1 MKDLNGRTAFV
12 TGGASGI
19 GLAMVECFLREG
31 MNVMLADLS
40 EEHLEQAR
48 ARLHAHSG
56 SLRFCKVDVADRG
69 DMARA
74 ADETEQAFGKIHVLC
89 NNAGVSSPIP
99 MDEASFEDWDW
110 ILGVNLQ
117 GVINGI
123 VTFLP
128 RIRRHGE
135 GGHIVNTSSIAG
147 LVPAPAW
154 GGIYTTSK
162 FAVHGLSGSLRLSV
176 GKHNIGVTVLC
187 PGATRS
193 DVRRSEL
200 LRPERYRTHAPA
212 SASYAMP
219 SLQEIG
225 IEPEVLGRR
234 VVRAIRHNEFYV
246 IAHAENKA
254 HVRAFAEAMLNAF
267 PDEVVTDEG
276 RLSYIHWFD
285 EATAQALALQPA
297 SDAFDIDPARLDG
310 AHN

>member
-19 GLAMVECFLREG
+19 GLGMTRCFLHEG
-31 MNVMLADLS
+31 MNVVVADLS
-40 EEHLEQAR
+40 DEHLEQAR
-48 ARLHAHSG
+48 AQLKPHG
-56 SLRFCKVDVADRG
+56 SRVHFLKLDVADRAE
-69 DMARA
+69 MARA
-74 ADETEQAFGKIHVLC
+74 ADQAEAVFGKVHVLC

-123 VTFLP
+123 VSFLP
-128 RIRRHGE
+128 RLKRHGE

-147 LVPAPAW
+147 LVPAPPW

-176 GKHNIGVTVLC
+176 GKHNIGVSVLC
-187 PGATRS
+187 PGATKS

-200 LRPERYRTHAPA
+200 LRPERFRTQGHAPC
-212 SASYAMP
+212 AMP

-225 IEPEVLGRR
+225 IEPEALGQR
-234 VVRAIRHNEFYV
+234 VVHAIRRNEFYV

-254 HVRAFAEAMLNAF
+254 HVQAFAEAMLQAF

-276 RLSYIHWFD
+276 RLSYIRWFD
-285 EATAQALALQPA
+285 QATAEGLALQPVEH
-297 SDAFDIDPARLDG
+297 G
-310 AHN
+310 A

>member
-1 MKDLNGRTAFV
+1 MKDLKGRTAFV

-19 GLAMVECFLREG
+19 GLGMTQCFLREG
-31 MNVMLADLS
+31 MNVVVADLS
-40 EEHLEQAR
+40 DEHLEKAR
-48 ARLHAHSG
+48 AQLAGHGARVHFLK
-56 SLRFCKVDVADRG
+56 LDVADRG
-69 DMARA
+69 QMMRA
-74 ADETEQAFGKIHVLC
+74 ADEAEAVFGKVHVLC

-99 MDEASFEDWDW
+99 MDEAAYEDWDW

-123 VTFLP
+123 VTFVP
-128 RIRRHGE
+128 RLKRHGE

-176 GKHNIGVTVLC
+176 GKHNIGVSVLC
-187 PGATRS
+187 PGATKS

-200 LRPERYRTHAPA
+200 LRPERLRTQQRAPH
-212 SASYAMP
+212 AMP

-225 IEPEVLGRR
+225 IEPVALGER
-234 VVRAIRHNEFYV
+234 VVRAIRRNEFYV

-254 HVRAFAEAMLNAF
+254 HVQAFAEAMLRAF

-276 RLSYIHWFD
+276 RLSYIRWFD
-285 EATAQALALQPA
+285 QATAEALALQPTSA
-297 SDAFDIDPARLDG
+297 DGDA
-310 AHN
+310 

>member
-1 MKDLNGRTAFV
+1 MKDLTGRTAFV

-19 GLAMVECFLREG
+19 GLGMARCFLREG
-31 MNVMLADLS
+31 MNVAVADVS
-40 EEHLEQAR
+40 DEHLEQAR
-48 ARLHAHSG
+48 SELRAHGARV
-56 SLRFCKVDVADRG
+56 RFLKLDVADRAA
-69 DMARA
+69 MAAA
-74 ADETEQAFGKIHVLC
+74 ADEAEAAFGKVHVLC

-99 MDEASFEDWDW
+99 MDEATYEDWDW

-128 RIRRHGE
+128 RIKRHGE
-135 GGHIVNTSSIAG
+135 GGHVVNTASIAG

-176 GKHNIGVTVLC
+176 GQYNIGVSVLC
-187 PGATRS
+187 PGATKS

-200 LRPERYRTHAPA
+200 LRPDRYRTREPA
-212 SASYAMP
+212 AYAMP
-219 SLQEIG
+219 SLQAIG
-225 IEPEVLGRR
+225 IAPEVLGER
-234 VVRAIRHNEFYV
+234 VVRAIRRNEFHV

-254 HVRAFAEAMLNAF
+254 HVQAFAEEMLRAF

-276 RLSYIHWFD
+276 RLSYIRWFD
-285 EATAQALALQPA
+285 EATAQGLALQPVA
-297 SDAFDIDPARLDG
+297 DDVDAAPSTPRP
-310 AHN
+310 

>member
-1 MKDLNGRTAFV
+1 MKELKGRTAFV

-19 GLAMVECFLREG
+19 GLGMAQCFLREG
-31 MNVMLADLS
+31 MNVVVADLS
-40 EEHLEQAR
+40 DEHIEQAR
-48 ARLHAHSG
+48 ARLREHG
-56 SLRFCKVDVADRG
+56 SRVRFVKLDVADRAS
-69 DMARA
+69 MASA
-74 ADETEQAFGKIHVLC
+74 ADEAEAAFGKVHVLC

-99 MDEASFEDWDW
+99 MDEATYEDWDW

-128 RIRRHGE
+128 RLKRHGE

-176 GKHNIGVTVLC
+176 GKHRIGVTVVC
-187 PGATRS
+187 PGATKS

-200 LRPERYRTHAPA
+200 LRPERFRTKARGA
-212 SASYAMP
+212 YAMP

-225 IEPEVLGRR
+225 IEPIELGER
-234 VVRAIRHNEFYV
+234 VVRAIRRNDFYV
-246 IAHAENKA
+246 IAHAENKP
-254 HVRAFAEAMLNAF
+254 HVQAFAEEMLRAF

-276 RLSYIHWFD
+276 RLSYIRWFD
-285 EATAQALALQPA
+285 EATAQALALQPTLD
-297 SDAFDIDPARLDG
+297 DADTQTQAPGR
-310 AHN
+310 

>member
-1 MKDLNGRTAFV
+1 MKDLKGRTAFV

-19 GLAMVECFLREG
+19 GLGMTQCFLREG
-31 MNVMLADLS
+31 MNVVVADLS
-40 EEHLEQAR
+40 DEHLEQAR
-48 ARLHAHSG
+48 AQLNAHG
-56 SLRFCKVDVADRG
+56 SQVHFVKLDVADRSQMG
-69 DMARA
+69 RA
-74 ADETEQAFGKIHVLC
+74 ADQAEAVFGKVHVLC

-99 MDEASFEDWDW
+99 MDEASYEDWDW

-117 GVINGI
+117 GVVNGI

-128 RIRRHGE
+128 RLKRHGE

-162 FAVHGLSGSLRLSV
+162 FAVHGLSGSLRVSV
-176 GKHNIGVTVLC
+176 GKHNIGVSVLC
-187 PGATRS
+187 PGATKS

-200 LRPERYRTHAPA
+200 LRPARFTTQGRAP
-212 SASYAMP
+212 YAMP

-225 IEPEVLGRR
+225 IEPVELGER
-234 VVRAIRHNEFYV
+234 VVRAIRRNDFYV

-254 HVRAFAEAMLNAF
+254 HVQAFAEAMLRAF

-276 RLSYIHWFD
+276 RLSYIRWFD
-285 EATAQALALQPA
+285 QATAEALALQPGA
-297 SDAFDIDPARLDG
+297 ESGDA
-310 AHN
+310 

>member
-19 GLAMVECFLREG
+19 GLAMTECLLRQG
-31 MNVMLADLS
+31 MNVMVADLS
-40 EEHLEQAR
+40 DEHLQLAREQ
-48 ARLHAHSG
+48 
-56 SLRFCKVDVADRG
+56 LRPHGPKVHLIKLDVADRAQ
-69 DMARA
+69 MAA
-74 ADETEQAFGKIHVLC
+74 AAELTESLFGKVHVLC

-99 MDEASFEDWDW
+99 MDEAAYEDWDW

-128 RIRRHGE
+128 LLKRHGE
-135 GGHIVNTSSIAG
+135 GGHIVNTASIAG

-176 GKHNIGVTVLC
+176 GKHNIGVSVLC
-187 PGATRS
+187 PGATKS

-200 LRPERYRTHAPA
+200 LRPEHLRARRHAPHE
-212 SASYAMP
+212 MP

-225 IEPEVLGRR
+225 IEPLELGER
-234 VVRAIRHNEFYV
+234 VVRAIRRNEFYV

-254 HVRAFAEAMLNAF
+254 HVQEFTAAMLRAF
-267 PDEVVTDEG
+267 PDEVVSDEG
-276 RLSYIHWFD
+276 RLGYVRWFD
-285 EATAQALALQPA
+285 QATAEALALQPVGIE
-297 SDAFDIDPARLDG
+297 SDIDG
-310 AHN
+310 GMQ

>member
-19 GLAMVECFLREG
+19 GLGMARCFLRED
-31 MNVMLADLS
+31 MNVMVADLS
-40 EEHLEQAR
+40 DEHLEQAR
-48 ARLHAHSG
+48 AT
-56 SLRFCKVDVADRG
+56 LRPYGARVRFLKLDVADRG
-69 DMARA
+69 EMAGA
-74 ADETEQAFGKIHVLC
+74 ADETERAFGKVHILC

-99 MDEASFEDWDW
+99 MDDASYEDWDW

-128 RIRRHGE
+128 KLKAHGE

-176 GKHNIGVTVLC
+176 GKHKIGVTVLC
-187 PGATRS
+187 PGATKS

-200 LRPERYRTHAPA
+200 LRPERFRRASHAA
-212 SASYAMP
+212 LAMP
-219 SLQEIG
+219 SLQDIG
-225 IEPEVLGRR
+225 IEPEVLGAR
-234 VVRAIRHNEFYV
+234 VVRAIRRNEFYV
-246 IAHAENKA
+246 IAHAENKP
-254 HVRAFAEAMLNAF
+254 HVQAFAEDMLRAF
-267 PDEVVTDEG
+267 PDEQVTDEG
-276 RLSYIHWFD
+276 RLSYIRWFD
-285 EATAQALALQPA
+285 EATAEALALQPA
-297 SDAFDIDPARLDG
+297 CDDVSGDG
-310 AHN
+310 DSERHRND

>member
-1 MKDLNGRTAFV
+1 MRVLQGRTAFV

-19 GLAMVECFLREG
+19 GLGMVRCFLREG
-31 MNVMLADLS
+31 MNVMVADLS
-40 EEHLEQAR
+40 DEHLEQAR
-48 ARLHAHSG
+48 AELSPHGERV
-56 SLRFCKVDVADRG
+56 RFLKMDVSDRA

-74 ADETEQAFGKIHVLC
+74 ADATEAAFGKVHVLC

-99 MDEASFEDWDW
+99 MDEATFEDWDW

-117 GVINGI
+117 GVVNGI

-128 RIRRHGE
+128 RMMRHGE
-135 GGHIVNTSSIAG
+135 GGHVVNTSSIAG
-147 LVPAPAW
+147 LVPAPSW

-200 LRPERYRTHAPA
+200 LRPERLRSGPRGDF
-212 SASYAMP
+212 AMP
-219 SLQEIG
+219 SLQQIG
-225 IEPEVLGRR
+225 IDPLELGER
-234 VVRAIRHNEFYV
+234 VVRAIRRNDFYV

-254 HVRAFAEAMLNAF
+254 HVQAFAEEMLRAF

-276 RLSYIHWFD
+276 RLSYIRWFD
-285 EATAQALALQPA
+285 EATAQALALQPTVD
-297 SDAFDIDPARLDG
+297 DAGPVGTTR
-310 AHN
+310 

>member
-1 MKDLNGRTAFV
+1 MRDLRGRTAFV

-19 GLAMVECFLREG
+19 GLGMVRCFLREG
-31 MNVMLADLS
+31 MNVMVADLS
-40 EEHLEQAR
+40 DEHLAQAR
-48 ARLHAHSG
+48 TELSRYGGQVQFLK
-56 SLRFCKVDVADRG
+56 LDVSDRADMRH
-69 DMARA
+69 A
-74 ADETEQAFGKIHVLC
+74 ADATEAAFGKIHVLC

-110 ILGVNLQ
+110 ILGVNLH

-128 RIRRHGE
+128 RMIRHGE
-135 GGHIVNTSSIAG
+135 GGHVVNTSSIAG
-147 LVPAPAW
+147 LVPAPSW

-176 GKHNIGVTVLC
+176 GRHGIGVTVLC

-200 LRPERYRTHAPA
+200 LRPEHLRVRPRGEF
-212 SASYAMP
+212 AMP
-219 SLQEIG
+219 SLQQIG
-225 IEPEVLGRR
+225 IDPLELGER
-234 VVRAIRHNEFYV
+234 VVLAIQRNDFHV

-254 HVRAFAEAMLNAF
+254 HVQAFAEEMLRAF

-285 EATAQALALQPA
+285 EATAQAIALQPTYA
-297 SDAFDIDPARLDG
+297 DPGDANR
-310 AHN
+310 

>member
-1 MKDLNGRTAFV
+1 MKILQGRTAFV

-19 GLAMVECFLREG
+19 GLGMVRCFLREG
-31 MNVMLADLS
+31 MNVMVADLS
-40 EEHLEQAR
+40 DEHLSQAR
-48 ARLHAHSG
+48 DALSAHG
-56 SLRFCKVDVADRG
+56 EQVRFVKVDVADRN
-69 DMARA
+69 DMVRA
-74 ADETEQAFGKIHVLC
+74 AEATQAAFGKVHVLC

-99 MDEASFEDWDW
+99 MDEASFNDWDW

-128 RIRRHGE
+128 LLKSHGE

-162 FAVHGLSGSLRLSV
+162 FAIHGLSGSLRLSV
-176 GKHNIGVTVLC
+176 GRHGIGVTVLC
-187 PGATRS
+187 PGATKS

-200 LRPERYRTHAPA
+200 LRPERLRSVGRAPH
-212 SASYAMP
+212 AMP

-225 IEPEVLGRR
+225 IEPDVLGER
-234 VVRAIRHNEFYV
+234 VVRAIRRNEFYV

-254 HVRAFAEAMLNAF
+254 HVQAFAEEMLRAF

-276 RLSYIHWFD
+276 RLSYIRWFD
-285 EATAQALALQPA
+285 AATAQGLDLQHSIA
-297 SDAFDIDPARLDG
+297 TGETS
-310 AHN
+310 